1 MKLTEEHLKG
11 LIADASYHRLDGTTV
26 TICALTLRSGFV
38 VTGESACLDPANFDA
53 AIGEKI
59 AYDNAVEKMWELEG
73 YRVKHDIGSDFL
85 YRLKNERAQLNDRL
99 GKLTGFIAN
108 GQPGFID
115 DAEWARLGEQK
126 QAMTAYL
133 AVLDTRIKAA
143 EERDG

>member
-1 MKLTEEHLKG
+1 MKITKEHLES
-11 LIADASYHRLDGTTV
+11 LIADVSYHRLDGTTV

-53 AIGEKI
+53 ETGEKI
-59 AYDNAVEKMWELEG
+59 AYANAFEKLWQLEG
-73 YRVKHDIGSDFL
+73 YHVKHDIGGDFL

-115 DAEWARLGEQK
+115 DAEWVRLGEQK

>member
-53 AIGEKI
+53 TIGEKI
-59 AYDNAVEKMWELEG
+59 AYDNAVEKIWELEG
-73 YRVKHDIGSDFL
+73 YRVKHDIGGDFL
-85 YRLKNERAQLNDRL
+85 YRLKNERTQLNDRL
-99 GKLTGFIAN
+99 GRLTGFIAN

-126 QAMTAYL
+126 QAMVAYL
-133 AVLDTRIKAA
+133 NVLDARIAAA